1 MNRRIAKKKYKAA
14 MELMKT
20 STKDGYTVSI
30 INQIF
35 VDKNGKRCSSETEG
49 ARLSTLRRPKI
60 VYNKSN

>member
-1 MNRRIAKKKYKAA
+1 MNRRIAKRKYKAA
-14 MELMKT
+14 RELMKT
-20 STKDGYTVSI
+20 SAKDGYTVSI

-49 ARLSTLRRPKI
+49 TRLITLRRTKI